1 MGFPKQHKLGIIPQ
15 PEYFMSQ
22 RDLLLPSCLCRTVD
36 LSSPGISFKANRNVS
51 CPLEDVL
58 HCHRGGK
65 GIPVEQSHI
74 PAMRRCYFTK

>member
-58 HCHRGGK
+58 HCHRDGK